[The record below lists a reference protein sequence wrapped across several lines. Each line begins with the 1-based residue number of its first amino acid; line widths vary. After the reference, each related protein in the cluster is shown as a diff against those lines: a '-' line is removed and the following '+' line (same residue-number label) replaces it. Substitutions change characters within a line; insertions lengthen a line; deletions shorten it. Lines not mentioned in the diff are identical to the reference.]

1 MKTFLPSTTV
11 AQPTGVL
18 NATNADAVRQEL
30 LAALSAEQCGG
41 VVVDLSRVESMDSA
55 GLIALAASLRA
66 AQTAGK
72 FLQLRQVPPSIRI
85 VFELTQLD
93 AAFGLTH
100 ETGMAMAA

>member
-1 MKTFLPSTTV
+1 MKTFLSSTTV
-11 AQPTGVL
+11 AQPTGAL
-18 NATNADAVRQEL
+18 NAANADAVQQEL

-41 VVVDLSRVESMDSA
+41 VVVDLSQVESMDSA

-66 AQTAGK
+66 AQSAGK

-93 AAFGLTH
+93 SAFGLTQGA
-100 ETGMAMAA
+100 EVAMAA